1 MSVTGYLE
9 NQFRLFEMIIR
20 AEPDDHVVQLPVMVL
35 NPEQEKA
42 ARIAKLQARQL
53 ERDAI
58 AERKAANAERER
70 IQKREAA
77 AKWRKSEFR
86 KMRFGG
92 GAGGALEDG

>member
-9 NQFRLFEMIIR
+9 NQFRLFEMISL
-20 AEPDDHVVQLPVMVL
+20 AEPNDHAVQLPVMVL

-58 AERKAANAERER
+58 AERKAANAERDR

-92 GAGGALEDG
+92 GAEGALEDG